1 MFYYVVKPLDVD
13 TEPKVFSRPE
23 AAKEYIDQGDH
34 GADVCEYAKIEAVN
48 VREAA
53 AKFNAGQCEKRLI
66 PRQLT
71 KREIEELER
80 RDAIS
85 FLRDLGL

>member
-1 MFYYVVKPLDVD
+1 MFYVVKPLYLDA
-13 TEPKVFSRPE
+13 EPKAFCTPK
-23 AAKEYIDQGDH
+23 AAKEYIDKGDH
-34 GADVCEYAKIEAVN
+34 GADVCEYAKIETVN
-48 VREAA
+48 VREAV

-71 KREIEELER
+71 KREIEELDR
-80 RDAIS
+80 RDAIA